1 MMDVNTKLLSNQ
13 GKLLK
18 DAGRYKRLVKK
29 LNYLTMIRLNITF
42 AVSILSQ
49 FLSVSRTTHLEA
61 IMRILSYLKKAPE
74 IGLLYSDQEHIRV
87 ADFSDAE

>member
-1 MMDVNTKLLSNQ
+1 MDVNTKLLSNQ

-18 DAGRYKRLVKK
+18 DVGRYKRLVKK
-29 LNYLTMIRLNITF
+29 LNYLTVIRLNITF
-42 AVSILSQ
+42 AISILSQ
-49 FLSVSRTTHLEA
+49 FLSASRTTHLEA